1 MKRVLLIG
9 AGHAHAVLLR
19 SLAQTPL
26 HGARITLVSPQP
38 RQIYSGMLPGLVAG
52 HYRLQDAEID
62 FPGLADRAYAEFVAG
77 TVVSVDAAG
86 RSARLYD
93 GSVIG
98 YDLLSLNV
106 GSRID
111 LSIPGSREHA
121 LPAKPFDLFIRNL
134 KIADRIAV
142 AGAGAAGVEL
152 AMALRYLGAAV
163 TLYSAKPAFPPALAK
178 RVAEVLRRAEVDFRP
193 GMAVEAIE
201 AGPVIRNGSSRQE
214 FDLVLLTTGAIALP
228 WLRESG
234 LAADEQGFVLVRS
247 TLQSVSHPEVFAAGD
262 CAALDGGE
270 AKSGVHAVRHGALLL
285 HNLGALVKQQPL
297 QIYQPRPCA
306 LALISCGAR
315 YAIAAWGGWSA
326 EGRWAW
332 HWKDRIDRRWVAS
345 FRATRRAR

>member
-9 AGHAHAVLLR
+9 AGHAHAALLR

-52 HYRLQDAEID
+52 QYRAQETEID
-62 FPGLADRAYAEFVAG
+62 FSGLAERAYAEFVAG
-77 TVVSVDAAG
+77 SVTRMDAAR
-86 RSARLYD
+86 RSATLDD
-93 GSVIG
+93 GSIIG

-111 LSIPGSREHA
+111 MSIPGSGEHA
-121 LPAKPFDLFIRNL
+121 LPAKPFDAFIRHL
-134 KIADRIAV
+134 KIADRVAIA
-142 AGAGAAGVEL
+142 GGGAAGVEL
-152 AMALRYLGAAV
+152 AMALRYVGAAV
-163 TLYSAKPAFPPALAK
+163 TLYSARPAFPPALAK
-178 RVAEVLRRAEVDFRP
+178 RVTGVLRRAEVDFRQ

-201 AGPVIRNGSSRQE
+201 AGPIVRNRSSRQE
-214 FDLVLLTTGAIALP
+214 FDLVLLTTGAVASP

-234 LAADEQGFVLVRS
+234 LATDEQGFVLVGN

-262 CAALDGGE
+262 CAALSGGE
-270 AKSGVHAVRHGALLL
+270 AKSGVFAVRHGDALFR
-285 HNLGALVKQQPL
+285 NLGALVKQQAL
-297 QIYQPRPCA
+297 ENYEPRRRA
-306 LALISCGAR
+306 LALISCGSR

-332 HWKDRIDRRWVAS
+332 FWKDRIDRRWVAS
-345 FRATRRAR
+345 FRA